1 LLFKESMGLVVG
13 LATMGLALHAWR
25 TERRPGA
32 ALPPVIAGVAAVAGA
47 AVLLVIACGGIRPLV
62 ASLSHLFV
70 PGPPNVYLEKYQ
82 RGTIAYYLVG
92 LGLLDPLPWILGVL
106 ATLLIVARS
115 PLVLADWS
123 VSTARPLLQSLG
135 WFALVFELLA
145 VLYPQKNIR
154 FLAPLWPCVY
164 LLAGVLLGAALAR
177 VRAKSAPPTVAAV
190 AAVLAALLVVSS
202 VLALRR
208 FVHFFVDL
216 QIGDLATPWFTG
228 S

>member
-1 LLFKESMGLVVG
+1 M
-13 LATMGLALHAWR
+13 
-25 TERRPGA
+25 
-32 ALPPVIAGVAAVAGA
+32 
-47 AVLLVIACGGIRPLV
+47 
-62 ASLSHLFV
+62 

-92 LGLLDPLPWILGVL
+92 LGLLDPLPWLLGVL

-115 PLVLADWS
+115 PLVLDGWNRP
-123 VSTARPLLQSLG
+123 TARPLLQSLG
-135 WFALVFELLA
+135 WFMLVFEVLA
-145 VLYPQKNIR
+145 VIYPQKNLR
-154 FLAPLWPCVY
+154 FLAPLWPCTY
-164 LLAGVLLGAALAR
+164 LLAGALLGATLAR
-177 VRAKSAPPTVAAV
+177 VRAQATPSSVAAV
-190 AAVLAALLVVSS
+190 AAVLGALLVVSS